1 MNQHI
6 DQKKISL
13 KKQKEIKENHKIQIK
28 DKSNI
33 GK

>member
-1 MNQHI
+1 MSQHI

-13 KKQKEIKENHKIQIK
+13 KKQKEIKEKHKIQIK

-33 GK
+33 GN